1 MLTASLR
8 YDKEVTKMKTIDD
21 LKKYIAGYCNECK
34 SKKYCETDLILCTGA
49 EMVIISYRMIMKGEY

>member
-1 MLTASLR
+1 
-8 YDKEVTKMKTIDD
+8 MKTIKKK
-21 LKKYIAGYCNECK
+21 KKYIAGYCNECK